1 MATEGGATYLGN
13 ANLWSSG
20 VTPEYLTE
28 SDCRSGTVLPSPL
41 CNRGDTSYRVSILER
56 HATT

>member
-28 SDCRSGTVLPSPL
+28 SNCRSGTVLPSPPWYW
-41 CNRGDTSYRVSILER
+41 GDTSYRVSILER